1 MQLSS
6 KELKRI
12 ARQNLTFHY
21 LTPILAFF
29 ITSIVSSL
37 LEFPFSVI
45 LGDRPT
51 GNLLILFYLAE
62 FLILLVGSVFTAGQY
77 NIHLHMARREEYSIS
92 LLFDPLK
99 THPDRYILG
108 SLILFLALLFCAMPA
123 FVGIALTRF
132 FSSKILP
139 LTILLVFISLVFC
152 IITAIQF
159 QFLYFVLLDN
169 TNAPLKEIIPF
180 ALQMMN
186 KNQKRGFFLLF
197 SFIGLYIL
205 SLLSFGIG
213 IIWVAPYQ
221 MQSLTVF
228 YLEVKGE
235 LPEILQKDIP
245 KDPFVQRE

>member
-92 LLFDPLK
+92 LLFSSIFFMRTRL
-99 THPDRYILG
+99 TTLG
-108 SLILFLALLFCAMPA
+108 NNGAMFCDHSIRQIPP
-123 FVGIALTRF
+123 I
-132 FSSKILP
+132 SK
-139 LTILLVFISLVFC
+139 
-152 IITAIQF
+152 
-159 QFLYFVLLDN
+159 
-169 TNAPLKEIIPF
+169 
-180 ALQMMN
+180 
-186 KNQKRGFFLLF
+186 
-197 SFIGLYIL
+197 
-205 SLLSFGIG
+205 
-213 IIWVAPYQ
+213 
-221 MQSLTVF
+221 
-228 YLEVKGE
+228 
-235 LPEILQKDIP
+235 
-245 KDPFVQRE
+245 